1 MAQKANLVVDQGSDF
16 STTIDI
22 TDSDGNAIDLSTYT
36 AAGKI
41 KKHYTSLTSVSFSTN
56 VTASGI
62 LTISLAAN
70 TSDDMEAGR
79 YVYDVE
85 LTSNTG
91 SVTRVLE
98 GIVTITPSV
107 TR

>member
-22 TDSDGNAIDLSTYT
+22 LDSDGNAVDLSTYT
-36 AAGKI
+36 AAGKV
-41 KKHYTSLTSVSFSTN
+41 KKHYTSLSSVSFTTSLTS
-56 VTASGI
+56 SGI

-70 TSDDMEAGR
+70 TSDNLEAGR

-91 SVTRVLE
+91 DVTRVLE
-98 GIVTITPSV
+98 GILTVTPSV